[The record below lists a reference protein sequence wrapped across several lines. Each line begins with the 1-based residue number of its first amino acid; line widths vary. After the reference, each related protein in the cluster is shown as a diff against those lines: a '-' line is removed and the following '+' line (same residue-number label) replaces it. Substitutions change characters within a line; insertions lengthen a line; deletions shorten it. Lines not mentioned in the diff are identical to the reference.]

1 VPIQTQDN
9 TVIGRMRRFMTISP
23 DEAHNR
29 RRFIFLLV
37 MLCVV
42 VVGWELVF
50 SSDSSRVTLINNF
63 LSTILWLVGIYVGGS
78 VAAGPLPV
86 LQEGAISRGLDSTT
100 ERTTL
105 GAMHP
110 DALVRLSDDTVGRA
124 SLASFVSATTFG
136 HTAEIQEAKKYLDA
150 LQAAAVATA
159 LDPILLCAV
168 VSRESAWG
176 LTLKPPGP
184 AGTGDFTRRSPA
196 TWHCELPPDGLGWG
210 RGLMQ
215 IDYQQEFAKS
225 GDWKDPAGNI
235 LYGSRL
241 LKANIDYFTAAANG
255 LNVPDPV
262 RAGVAAYNCGRG
274 NVHKALGN
282 KMDVDTYSTGNN
294 YSADV
299 MQRMSLV
306 YVLVCGGG
314 GGVISNAAPLW
325 ARFGFDNRHSQE

>member
-1 VPIQTQDN
+1 VPFQIQDN
-9 TVIGRMRRFMTISP
+9 AVLSRMWRFITTSP

-29 RRFIFLLV
+29 RRFIFFLV
-37 MLCVV
+37 MLCVIV
-42 VVGWELVF
+42 VAWELMF
-50 SSDSSRVTLINNF
+50 SSDLSRVTLINNF

-78 VAAGPLPV
+78 VASPLPIF
-86 LQEGAISRGLDSTT
+86 QEGVSPKTIDTAT

-105 GAMHP
+105 TAMHP
-110 DALVRLSDDTVGRA
+110 DALARLSDDTVGRA

-136 HTAEIQEAKKYLDA
+136 HTAEIDEAKRYVDA
-150 LQAAAVATA
+150 VQAAAADTG
-159 LDPILLCAV
+159 LDPVLLCAV

-184 AGTGDFTRRSPA
+184 EGTGDFVRRNPA
-196 TWHCELPPDGLGWG
+196 TWHYALPPDGLGWG

-225 GDWKDPAGNI
+225 GDWKDPTANI

-241 LKANIDYFTAAANG
+241 LKANIDYFTAATNG

-282 KMDVDTYSTGNN
+282 KMDVDTYSNGHD

-299 MQRMSLV
+299 MQRMGWFTGLPTAV
-306 YVLVCGGG
+306 AD
-314 GGVISNAAPLW
+314 I
-325 ARFGFDNRHSQE
+325 